1 MTRERRSWRR
11 SWRLTETFPASFDSL
26 YARRNADNIGELIN
40 EVLEAIETANDPKL
54 KGVFRNIDFNSETNL
69 GQAKDRNRR
78 LKTLLEDFSKLE
90 LGDVGE
96 DGSMTKMFRIAS
108 ATRSTISF
116 SMRYGSKVA
125 RL

>member
-1 MTRERRSWRR
+1 
-11 SWRLTETFPASFDSL
+11 
-26 YARRNADNIGELIN
+26 
-40 EVLEAIETANDPKL
+40 VLEAIETANDPKL